1 MENVILSDK
10 EIQSTP
16 ASSYPTSNEY
26 YILVGCKAGQ
36 RKLLRILKEP
46 CWEHP
51 IGDFEHDCRCE
62 YIPFIDSQIDDYEH
76 WHYAHRYLCPDCMAE
91 IEKEIG

>member
-46 CWEHP
+46 CTEHYKEDKKNHYDHT
-51 IGDFEHDCRCE
+51 IVSKTT
-62 YIPFIDSQIDDYEH
+62 ID
-76 WHYAHRYLCPDCMAE
+76 HRYLCPDCLEE
-91 IEKEIG
+91 IENAINK